1 MTRSISSLWFTLAL
15 LGLVWSGPAVAA
27 PFAYITNSGTNDVSV
42 IDTATNVV
50 TVTVPVGIGPFGVA
64 VNPAGTRVYVGNS
77 SGNDLSIM
85 DALNARTKK
94 PRAYTTYMTV
104 MQRLDDKGLLDRTR
118 SGRSDTYTPTLSREE
133 YQELRA
139 AAQVQG
145 LVDEFGDV
153 ALAHFAKSLQT
164 LDPARRR
171 QLRRLAGQL

>member
-1 MTRSISSLWFTLAL
+1 MARRRAKPAPPAL
-15 LGLVWSGPAVAA
+15 HELEAEIMEEVWRQGE
-27 PFAYITNSGTNDVSV
+27 T
-42 IDTATNVV
+42 
-50 TVTVPVGIGPFGVA
+50 TVK
-64 VNPAGTRVYVGNS
+64 RV
-77 SGNDLSIM
+77 M
-85 DALNARTKK
+85 EALNRKTKP

-104 MQRLDDKGLLDRTR
+104 MQRLDEKGLLDRTR
-118 SGRSDTYTPTLSREE
+118 SGRYDTYVPTLSQEE